1 MFFFSWKKVLIPI
14 MAVLLAAMW
23 GVLPAFAGS
32 ATPNTADESSL
43 KLMSEICPA
52 FSGRKAPATTAPA
65 IPTDRPITL
74 EEAINYALAKHPRI
88 RAAESNVTV
97 SKFQVLQSEATF
109 WPQVAFQ
116 ATRDYIWYERAVR
129 FGPSPVSISGNY
141 IANNFTFSG
150 NWTVF
155 DFGRT
160 WYNMKTSKA
169 LEKAVQEDLSTTEQ
183 GVAYD
188 VMDAYFNLL
197 KAQSL
202 VKVAQ
207 ETLDD
212 ANGHLKQAQAFFDVG
227 VKPKYDVTQAEVQV
241 NNAKVQLIQAEDA
254 VTAARINLNTRLAI
268 DPMAPTA
275 VVDVPELETLGNTL
289 NGYLQEALVNRPEL
303 IGLQDR
309 LKSSEMNVRAQLA
322 GYLPSLSVKAS
333 YSWYK
338 EDHTDFLNNS
348 DALLEADVPIFEGFL
363 TTSLVGQARASVI
376 AAKYKIED
384 TKQDILNQV
393 SQAYLAIQDAKA
405 SYEGLQATV
414 KSARENLD
422 IAQGRYE
429 AGVGAI
435 LDVTDAQ
442 VSLTSAE
449 ANLAQAFYNYHL
461 AYSRL
466 LRSTGKNPKK

>member
-1 MFFFSWKKVLIPI
+1 MCLFSWRKIIIPI
-14 MAVLLAAMW
+14 AMMLLTSMS
-23 GVLPAFAGS
+23 GVLPAFAGP
-32 ATPNTADESSL
+32 ATRTTDTSTL
-43 KLMSEICPA
+43 KLISGICPA
-52 FSGRKAPATTAPA
+52 LKAPQAPAVPA
-65 IPTDRPITL
+65 IPTDKPITL
-74 EEAINYALAKHPRI
+74 EEAINYALVRHPRI
-88 RAAESNVTV
+88 KAAEANVTI
-97 SKFQVLQSEATF
+97 SKYQVLQAESTF
-109 WPQVAFQ
+109 WPIINFQ
-116 ATRDYIWYERAVR
+116 ASKEY
-129 FGPSPVSISGNY
+129 FSPD
-141 IANNFTFSG
+141 NFLNKSPLSVLSFVG

-155 DFGRT
+155 DSGRT

-169 LEKAVQEDLSTTEQ
+169 LEKAVQQDLSTTEQ

-202 VKVAQ
+202 VNVAQ

-212 ANGHLKQAQAFFDVG
+212 ANDHLKQAQAFFDVG
-227 VKPKYDVTQAEVQV
+227 VKPKYDVTQADVQV
-241 NNAKVQLIQAEDA
+241 NNAKVQLVQAEDA

-268 DPMAPTA
+268 DPMSPTN
-275 VVDVPELETLGNTL
+275 VEDVPELEKLGNTL

-309 LKSSEMNVRAQLA
+309 LKASQMSLRAQVA
-322 GYLPSLSVKAS
+322 DYLPTFSVQGS
-333 YSWYK
+333 YSWNK
-338 EDHTDFLNNS
+338 DANTDLTDS
-348 DALLEADVPIFEGFL
+348 KDVILMVNVPLFNGFL
-363 TTSLVGQARASVI
+363 TTSRVGQARASVN
-376 AAKYKIED
+376 AAKYTIED
-384 TKQDILNQV
+384 TKQNILNQV
-393 SQAYLAIQDAKA
+393 SQSYLALQDAKA
-405 SYEGLQATV
+405 SYVGLQATV

-449 ANLAQAFYNYHL
+449 ASLAQAFYNYHL
-461 AYSRL
+461 AYSSL